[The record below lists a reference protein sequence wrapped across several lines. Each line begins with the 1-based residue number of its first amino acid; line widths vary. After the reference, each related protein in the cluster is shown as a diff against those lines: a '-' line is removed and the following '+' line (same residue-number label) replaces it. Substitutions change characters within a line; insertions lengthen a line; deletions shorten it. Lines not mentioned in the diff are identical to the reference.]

1 MKPMQFLIALVMMAG
16 LSACTRPKQAQTTVP
31 TRISTQSTS
40 TSDAI
45 DSQQTSPVDNL
56 NSVPDFGSMSF
67 VEQNDLYIQLLQEKQ
82 NAGAATNKAENE
94 YINFLEA
101 SLRNDTMLAD
111 EYLQKAIMLL
121 WDL

>member
-1 MKPMQFLIALVMMAG
+1 MKPIVSLLPLLLMFW
-16 LSACTRPKQAQTTVP
+16 LSACTLPNKAQSNAP
-31 TRISTQSTS
+31 AQISTPQI
-40 TSDAI
+40 SDSAPT
-45 DSQQTSPVDNL
+45 DADPTL
-56 NSVPDFGSMSF
+56 NTPPDFGSMQF
-67 VEQNDLYIQLLQEKQ
+67 VEKNDLYIRLLQEKQ
-82 NAGAATNKAENE
+82 NAGAATNQAENE